1 MLRPAIA
8 LAATTL
14 LLALP
19 ARAEVVDSQPG
30 GFASRHVVTVQA
42 PREKVYATLMDI
54 ATWWNPSHSWSG
66 KAENLSLN
74 LADHCFCEALP
85 KGSVRHM
92 EIVYVDGRG
101 ALHLAGALGPLQTTG
116 ASGHL
121 NFALKDAK
129 GVTELTVT
137 YDVGGY
143 AQGGLGPVWAAP
155 VDGVIGEQVG
165 RLKARVEAQ
174 P

>member
-1 MLRPAIA
+1 MSRPAFA
-8 LAATTL
+8 LAAL
-14 LLALP
+14 ICLGALP
-19 ARAEVVDSQPG
+19 ARAEVIDSQPG
-30 GFASRHVVTVQA
+30 GFASRHVVTIQA
-42 PREKVYATLMDI
+42 PREKVWATLMDI
-54 ATWWNPSHSWSG
+54 ASWWNPSHSWSG

-85 KGSVRHM
+85 KGYVRHM

-121 NFALKDAK
+121 NFALKDLK
-129 GVTELTVT
+129 DSTELTVT

-143 AQGGLGPVWAAP
+143 AQGGLGPVWAVP
-155 VDGVIGEQVG
+155 VDGVIGEQVE
-165 RLKARVEAQ
+165 RLKARAEAQ